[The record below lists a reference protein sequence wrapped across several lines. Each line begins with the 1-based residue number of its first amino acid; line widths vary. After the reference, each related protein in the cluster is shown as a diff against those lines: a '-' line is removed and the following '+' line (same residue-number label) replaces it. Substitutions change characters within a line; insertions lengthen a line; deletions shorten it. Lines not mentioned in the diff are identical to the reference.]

1 MLKILKLILLSIVGT
16 VLFLVGY
23 RYVDNPERIIPYPY
37 VMGQMSFSDTEEAE
51 NADVL
56 IIGDRMGVALEPILE
71 RLTAQTSKG
80 LRTPLKIYNWSWTH
94 EGLHRS
100 IARLKTLKK
109 FPPVIIYQGGSEEFF
124 ERKLYLED
132 RDVIFSNFAIY
143 DNPSTLSLIITFPI
157 LSRFLYR
164 KGNLV
169 TITQKTPNKTLYSP
183 LNKQTLMELHYKIYE
198 YELRELIRL
207 TKDNKSK
214 LILMTTP
221 INFDVEPKEVCENA
235 QDQEVIESLQ
245 LLQNMIENGQTKQAY
260 ADLKVLS
267 KELVANARAYYLL
280 GQAAKAQADFP
291 AAREALKMAAV
302 FDCAA
307 WRGGPIFNA
316 IMFKEAKEQKVR
328 LMDFDRLVNQH
339 YGRNELFIDDL
350 YPQFLYYEHL
360 TESLAETLRD
370 TLNL

>member
-1 MLKILKLILLSIVGT
+1 MLKILKLILLSIVGI

-37 VMGQMSFSDTEEAE
+37 IMGQMSFSDVEEAAQ
-51 NADVL
+51 ADVL
-56 IIGDRMGVALEPILE
+56 IVGDRMGVALEPILGK
-71 RLTAQTSKG
+71 LTEQVSKG

-109 FPPVIIYQGGSEEFF
+109 FPPVIIYHGGSEEFF

-132 RDVIFSNFAIY
+132 RDVIFSNFTTY
-143 DNPSTLSLIITFPI
+143 DNPSLLSLIITFPT

-169 TITQKTPNKTLYSP
+169 TINEKTPNKTLYSP
-183 LNKQTLMELHYKIYE
+183 TNKQTLMELHYKIYE

-207 TKDNKSK
+207 VKDKKSK
-214 LILMTTP
+214 LVLMTTP

-235 QDQEVIESLQ
+235 QDQQIIESLQ
-245 LLQNMIENGQTKQAY
+245 TLEDMINKGQTKQAVG
-260 ADLKVLS
+260 DLKILS

-280 GQAAKAQADFP
+280 GQAAKGQADFP

-316 IMFKEAKEQKVR
+316 IMFKEAKEEKVR
-328 LMDFDRLVNQH
+328 LLDFDRIVNQH
-339 YGRNELFIDDL
+339 YGRNELFVDDVF
-350 YPQFLYYEHL
+350 PQFLYYEHL
-360 TESLAETLRD
+360 TESLADTLRD